1 MFLLIYPKITIMDYR
16 INFDEPIP
24 QMIERLKQEH
34 IDFESTLKIIAK
46 YIDENKIKE
55 SLVTLDNMSESIIR
69 HAVEEEARIMRVI
82 MQKSKEESTDSIK
95 IMQEHNWVV
104 DFLKH
109 KLQNI
114 ENEVHQQLQQEL
126 EQEIKRQIK
135 EFIANLRSHFSEE
148 EQIVF
153 PLALKADSS

>member
-1 MFLLIYPKITIMDYR
+1 MDYK

-55 SLVTLDNMSESIIR
+55 ALVTLHNMSELIIK
-69 HAVEEEARIMRVI
+69 HAVEEEARLMRVI
-82 MQKSKEESTDSIK
+82 MQKAKEESSGSIK

-109 KLQNI
+109 KLQNTD
-114 ENEVHQQLQQEL
+114 NEIHQQNPQLQQQQQLQE
-126 EQEIKRQIK
+126 KVK
-135 EFIANLRSHFSEE
+135 NYTSEFIVNLRNHFSEE

>member
-1 MFLLIYPKITIMDYR
+1 MDYR

-24 QMIERLKQEH
+24 QMIQRLKQEH
-34 IDFESTLKIIAK
+34 ENFEISFEKIEK
-46 YIDENKIKE
+46 FVDDNEIKQATE
-55 SLVTLDNMSESIIR
+55 TMHGMSESIIK
-69 HAVEEEARIMRVI
+69 HAVEEEARLMRVI
-82 MQKSKEESTDSIK
+82 MQFAKEESADSIK

-104 DFLKH
+104 DFIKH

-114 ENEVHQQLQQEL
+114 EGEIDQQYPQQQQQQQQQLQEK
-126 EQEIKRQIK
+126 IKKQIN
-135 EFIANLRSHFSEE
+135 EFIANLRNHFSEE

>member
-1 MFLLIYPKITIMDYR
+1 MNYK
-16 INFDEPIP
+16 INFNEPIP

-34 IDFESTLKIIAK
+34 ENFEISFEKMEK
-46 YIDENKIKE
+46 FVDDNEIKQAIE
-55 SLVTLDNMSESIIR
+55 TMHGMSESIIR

-82 MQKSKEESTDSIK
+82 MQKAKEESSSSIK

-109 KLQNI
+109 KLQNN
-114 ENEVHQQLQQEL
+114 ENEVHHHHHQQQQ
-126 EQEIKRQIK
+126 QEIKQIN
-135 EFIANLRSHFSEE
+135 EFISNLRNHFLEE

-153 PLALKADSS
+153 PLALKADSN

>member
-1 MFLLIYPKITIMDYR
+1 MDYK

-24 QMIERLKQEH
+24 QMIERLKREH
-34 IDFESTLKIIAK
+34 IDFESTLEKVAK

-55 SLVTLDNMSESIIR
+55 ALETLHNMSELIIK
-69 HAVEEEARIMRVI
+69 HAVEEEARLMRVI
-82 MQKSKEESTDSIK
+82 MQKAKEESSDSIK

-109 KLQNI
+109 KLQNNDNDI
-114 ENEVHQQLQQEL
+114 HQQYPQLQEKVKK
-126 EQEIKRQIK
+126 EIN
-135 EFIANLRSHFSEE
+135 EFIVNLRNHFSEE

>member
-1 MFLLIYPKITIMDYR
+1 MDSK

-82 MQKSKEESTDSIK
+82 MQKSKEESTDSIR

-135 EFIANLRSHFSEE
+135 EFIANLRNHFSEE

>member
-1 MFLLIYPKITIMDYR
+1 MDYK

-55 SLVTLDNMSESIIR
+55 ALVTLHNMSELIIK
-69 HAVEEEARIMRVI
+69 HAVEEEARLMRVI
-82 MQKSKEESTDSIK
+82 MQKSKDESTDSIK

-109 KLQNI
+109 KLQNTD
-114 ENEVHQQLQQEL
+114 NEIHQQYPQQQQQQQQLQEKVKK
-126 EQEIKRQIK
+126 EIN
-135 EFIANLRSHFSEE
+135 EFIANLRNHFSEE

-153 PLALKADSS
+153 PLALKAESS

>member
-1 MFLLIYPKITIMDYR
+1 MIDRLLQENDDFKVSFEKIEKFVNENDVKQAITTIED
-16 INFDEPIP
+16 
-24 QMIERLKQEH
+24 
-34 IDFESTLKIIAK
+34 
-46 YIDENKIKE
+46 
-55 SLVTLDNMSESIIR
+55 MSESIIR

-82 MQKSKEESTDSIK
+82 MQKSKEESTDSIR